1 MRLHVLPL
9 AWADL
14 GHRHACPDVWP
25 TLAAAPLST
34 ASLGLGEADIL
45 AYDWGHQELWLKPE
59 TAQRLHG
66 TGQDSLL
73 RPAPGL
79 AFVIAL
85 DSERMRP
92 RGDDGRAG
100 ARPID

>member
-34 ASLGLGEADIL
+34 ASLGLGEPDIL
-45 AYDWGHQELWLKPE
+45 AYDWGHEELWLKPE
-59 TAQRLHG
+59 TAQRRHG
-66 TGQDSLL
+66 TGQDTLL